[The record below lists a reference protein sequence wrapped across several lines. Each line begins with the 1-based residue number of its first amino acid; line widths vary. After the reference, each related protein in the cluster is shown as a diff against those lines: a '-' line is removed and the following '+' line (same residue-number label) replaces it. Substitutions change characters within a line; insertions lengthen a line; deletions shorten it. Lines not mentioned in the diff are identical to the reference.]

1 MKDYFYYK
9 DNQNERKK
17 EDDKKI
23 IKANLVI
30 QMWKMNKWLN
40 PSSNNYFK

>member
-30 QMWKMNKWLN
+30 QKVGNEKRI
-40 PSSNNYFK
+40 